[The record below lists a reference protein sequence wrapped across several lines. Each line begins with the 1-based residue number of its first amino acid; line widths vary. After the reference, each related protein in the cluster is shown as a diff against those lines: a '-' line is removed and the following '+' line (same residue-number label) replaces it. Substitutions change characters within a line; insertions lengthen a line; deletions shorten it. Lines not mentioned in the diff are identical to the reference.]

1 MRVKRS
7 AMPRKAAKKRTT
19 KTPRCSK
26 QRCGKPALHDNL
38 CKKHIT
44 EACDQMA
51 RALKRQEV
59 TACSRCG
66 SENALQWS
74 HHLSRRFM
82 GIRWHKL
89 NSTMH
94 CAPCHTVLTHNPFMH
109 VEWIQQHVGME
120 TYSMLYSWA
129 YGPGAIH
136 FGTADLERWY
146 EQLKREVA

>member
-1 MRVKRS
+1 MVKRS
-7 AMPRKAAKKRTT
+7 SIKRKPAKKRAT

-26 QRCGKPALHDNL
+26 QRCSKPVLVDGL

-66 SENALQWS
+66 RDDLPMDWS

-82 GIRWHKL
+82 SIRWHPE
-89 NSTMH
+89 NATMH
-94 CAPCHTVLTHNPFMH
+94 CKPCHTYLTHNPFAH
-109 VEWIQQHVGME
+109 VEWIKGHIGEPQ
-120 TYSMLYSWA
+120 YSVFYLQA
-129 YGPGAIH
+129 YGAPLQFKSTELIA
-136 FGTADLERWY
+136 WY
-146 EQLKREVA
+146 TQLKREVA